1 MNWKNVLFL
10 LRVERKSGRLL
21 RGVKTTRYRES
32 GILAYWPYWVAAIIG
47 VIGGFLTNLGVSAF
61 YGGLNGV
68 QDVNVPSL
76 EIAATSFFVAMP
88 TLVLILAIVFTM
100 LQQIQLAGI
109 KKTTQVMYWLPVTW
123 QEHTLASVLANLFGF
138 PLATVIG
145 FSSGLIVF
153 GAYNGLIVQA
163 LLTTLALFAAAFL
176 GSVTTEIIKVVQTR
190 FVGAVY
196 KSSGRAAVWVRF
208 IGSLAFFLVF
218 YIIYFSITQGF
229 TNFIQGLTALQNTAW
244 FIPYIWP
251 GLALYYLLNTV
262 LLEGILVVAL
272 TALFMAVLYFLAVLL
287 NQRFGLYEP
296 PAIKVQKT
304 GTIYAPKTGFLG
316 KFGFS
321 TVEAALI
328 RKDVRAFTRR
338 RELIGIFIVPIVFV
352 ILPIMNSINITG
364 AGNAPAEVDLFFV
377 AMTFFLPAG
386 VMASSVGN
394 MLIGEEGQSVWRIYA
409 SPISPKN
416 LVKSKLFLLY
426 VLSTVVLLLTGI
438 VGALFYQT
446 SLKMTA
452 TAFITGFFV
461 ILAVGAISLSIGF
474 KGADFS
480 VARRTRMIRQEWAL
494 ISIVVCALAGL
505 AVLAPLIP
513 FAIGKFAAGLM
524 GGGAAPVD
532 PVTLALAIIISG
544 IIASVI
550 AFIFY
555 KVNLNSAAELIRKA
569 EV

>member
-1 MNWKNVLFL
+1 
-10 LRVERKSGRLL
+10 
-21 RGVKTTRYRES
+21 
-32 GILAYWPYWVAAIIG
+32 
-47 VIGGFLTNLGVSAF
+47 
-61 YGGLNGV
+61 
-68 QDVNVPSL
+68 
-76 EIAATSFFVAMP
+76 
-88 TLVLILAIVFTM
+88 
-100 LQQIQLAGI
+100 
-109 KKTTQVMYWLPVTW
+109 
-123 QEHTLASVLANLFGF
+123 
-138 PLATVIG
+138 
-145 FSSGLIVF
+145 
-153 GAYNGLIVQA
+153 
-163 LLTTLALFAAAFL
+163 
-176 GSVTTEIIKVVQTR
+176 
-190 FVGAVY
+190 
-196 KSSGRAAVWVRF
+196 
-208 IGSLAFFLVF
+208 
-218 YIIYFSITQGF
+218 
-229 TNFIQGLTALQNTAW
+229 
-244 FIPYIWP
+244 
-251 GLALYYLLNTV
+251 
-262 LLEGILVVAL
+262 
-272 TALFMAVLYFLAVLL
+272 
-287 NQRFGLYEP
+287 
-296 PAIKVQKT
+296 
-304 GTIYAPKTGFLG
+304 
-316 KFGFS
+316 
-321 TVEAALI
+321 
-328 RKDVRAFTRR
+328 
-338 RELIGIFIVPIVFV
+338 
-352 ILPIMNSINITG
+352 MNSINITG